1 MLTPTELNVLVRLN
15 DGMTQSEAG
24 ADLGLEQPSISKIL
38 RAAELR
44 IGLPLLQQEG
54 RRSRLTS
61 VGRELALAGAVAL
74 RRLNGLDDFVQ
85 SLRAGHA
92 GVVRLIASTTPGS
105 YMLPPLLASFLRANP
120 QANVEVDVVSMTR
133 LWPVFA
139 AGGYDLAIVPR
150 VPFAPDLVAEPLYDD
165 PIVFFAAPGAPI
177 TQRAHIKLEDLANET
192 MVGVFSELFW
202 GQIHHDLARRGYA
215 WRSQIDL
222 RSSEAIKRLVEAG
235 MGTGILFE
243 SSVAAE
249 LADGRLVRV
258 PIHDAALVQTFCIV
272 RRAESVESPIAR
284 DLSAHLHEALRG
296 VFS

>member
-1 MLTPTELNVLVRLN
+1 LLTPTELNVLVRLN

-38 RAAELR
+38 RSAELR
-44 IGLPLLQQEG
+44 VGLPLLQQDG

-61 VGRELALAGAVAL
+61 VGRELAIAGAVAL
-74 RRLNGLDDFVQ
+74 RRLGGLDDFVQ

-105 YMLPPLLASFLRANP
+105 YTLPPLLATFLRANP
-120 QANVEVDVVSMTR
+120 LANAA
-133 LWPVFA
+133 FA
-139 AGGYDLAIVPR
+139 AGAYDLAIVPR
-150 VPFAPDLVAEPLYDD
+150 VPFAPDLVAEALYDD

-177 TQRAHIKLEDLANET
+177 AERMHVGLDDLAGET

-215 WRSQIDL
+215 WRRQIDL

-235 MGTGILFE
+235 MGTGVLFE

-258 PIHDAALVQTFCIV
+258 PIEDPALVQTFCIV
-272 RRAESVESPIAR
+272 RRAESMESPLAR
-284 DLSAHLHEALRG
+284 DVRAHLHRALRG
-296 VFS
+296 VLA

>member
-1 MLTPTELNVLVRLN
+1 LLTPTELNVLVRLN

-38 RAAELR
+38 RSAELR
-44 IGLPLLQQEG
+44 VGLPLLQQEG

-61 VGRELALAGAVAL
+61 VGRELAVAGAVAL
-74 RRLNGLDDFVQ
+74 RRLNALDDFVHQ
-85 SLRAGHA
+85 LRAGHA

-105 YMLPPLLASFLRANP
+105 YTLPPILAAFLAENP
-120 QANVEVDVVSMTR
+120 QANIEVDVVSMTR

-150 VPFAPDLVAEPLYDD
+150 VPFAPDLVAESLYDD
-165 PIVFFAAPGAPI
+165 PIVFFAAPGAAI
-177 TQRAHIKLEDLANET
+177 AQRTHVGLEDLAGET

-202 GQIHHDLARRGYA
+202 GQIHHDMARRGYA
-215 WRSQIDL
+215 WRNEIDL

-235 MGTGILFE
+235 MGTGVLFE

-272 RRAESVESPIAR
+272 RRAESVESPLAR
-284 DLSAHLHEALRG
+284 DVRTYLHHALRG
-296 VFS
+296 LE

>member
-1 MLTPTELNVLVRLN
+1 MLNPTELSVLVRLN

-38 RAAELR
+38 RSAELR
-44 IGLPLLQQEG
+44 VGLPLLQQEG

-74 RRLNGLDDFVQ
+74 RRLSGLDEFVH

-105 YMLPPLLASFLRANP
+105 YTLPPLLAAFLRANP
-120 QANVEVDVVSMTR
+120 LAKVEVDVISMTR
-133 LWPVFA
+133 LWAAFA
-139 AGGYDLAIVPR
+139 AGGYDLAIVPL
-150 VPFAPDLVAEPLYDD
+150 VPFAVDLVAEALYDD

-177 TQRAHIKLEDLANET
+177 TQRRHVGLDDLAGET

-215 WRSQIDL
+215 WRRQIDL

-243 SSVAAE
+243 SSVATE
-249 LADGRLVRV
+249 LADGRLVRI
-258 PIHDAALVQTFCIV
+258 PIVDPALVQTFCIV
-272 RRAESVESPIAR
+272 RRAESTESPLAR
-284 DLSAHLHEALRG
+284 DVRAHLHHALRG
-296 VFS
+296 VLA

>member
-1 MLTPTELNVLVRLN
+1 LLTPTELNVLVRLH

-38 RAAELR
+38 RSAELR
-44 IGLPLLQQEG
+44 VGLPLVQQDG

-74 RRLNGLDDFVQ
+74 RRLSGLDDFVH

-92 GVVRLIASTTPGS
+92 GVVKLIASTTPGS
-105 YMLPPLLASFLRANP
+105 YTLPPLLATFLRANP
-120 QANVEVDVVSMTR
+120 LANVEVDVISMTR
-133 LWPVFA
+133 LWPAFA
-139 AGGYDLAIVPR
+139 AGGYDLAVVPR
-150 VPFAPDLVAEPLYDD
+150 VPFAADLVAEALYED

-177 TQRAHIKLEDLANET
+177 VQHERVGLHDLAGET

-202 GQIHHDLARRGYA
+202 GQIHHDLARRGYT
-215 WRSQIDL
+215 WRHRIDL
-222 RSSEAIKRLVEAG
+222 RSSEAIKRLVQAG

-258 PIHDAALVQTFCIV
+258 PITDPALVQTFCIV
-272 RRAESVESPIAR
+272 RRSESIESPIAR
-284 DLSAHLHEALRG
+284 DLRAHLQHALRG
-296 VFS
+296 VDR